1 MNTPEENVT
10 YITVEPITENF
21 SQGMNMNRPQL
32 SASDIGGSGNL
43 DKVRD
48 ILFGSQMQEY
58 EKRFN
63 RLEERLGNE
72 CATLRNDT
80 KKRLDSIETYIKQEI
95 ESLAE
100 TVKKQQT
107 AQDEA
112 LKQLELEQRN
122 QTTSINEKLSQLDEK
137 GSRTASDLR
146 QQILEQSKNLDD
158 EIRRKFAEMLAVIER
173 ETQELH
179 KDKANRST
187 LSALFAEIAIRLRNE
202 Q

>member
-10 YITVEPITENF
+10 YITVEPITENL
-21 SQGMNMNRPQL
+21 SQGINMNRPQL
-32 SASDIGGSGNL
+32 SGSDIGSSGNL

-63 RLEERLGNE
+63 RLEERLSNE

-80 KKRLDSIETYIKQEI
+80 RKRLDSIETYIKQEI
-95 ESLAE
+95 ESLAR

-137 GSRTASDLR
+137 GSKTASDLR

-158 EIRRKFAEMLAVIER
+158 EIREKFTEMLAVIER
-173 ETQELH
+173 QTQELH